1 MSGSRCRE
9 PLLWIA
15 LPFTLGRAL
24 DAGEEVLEVAIV
36 LNFQCAVEQRY
47 GLFVLPVADEG
58 LGVSD
63 EGRTLEAFDLRVRA
77 EDIAIRVRALV
88 SSAAAKS
95 DDSLLI

>member
-1 MSGSRCRE
+1 MCHFSDPPYSMD
-9 PLLWIA
+9 

-36 LNFQCAVEQRY
+36 LNLQCAIEQRY
-47 GLFVLPVADEG
+47 GLFVLPVADQC

-63 EGRTLEAFDLRVRA
+63 ESRPLVTFDLRVRA
-77 EDIAIRVRALV
+77 EDIVIRVRALV

>member
-1 MSGSRCRE
+1 M
-9 PLLWIA
+9 
-15 LPFTLGRAL
+15 F
-24 DAGEEVLEVAIV
+24 
-36 LNFQCAVEQRY
+36 NFQCAVEQRH

-63 EGRTLEAFDLRVRA
+63 QGRPLVTFDLRVRA

>member
-1 MSGSRCRE
+1 MD
-9 PLLWIA
+9 

-36 LNFQCAVEQRY
+36 LNLQCAIEEGY
-47 GLFVLPVADEG
+47 GLFVLSVADEG

-63 EGRTLEAFDLRVRA
+63 QGRPLVTFDLRVRA

>member
-36 LNFQCAVEQRY
+36 FNFQCAVEQRH
-47 GLFVLPVADEG
+47 GLFVLSVADEG

-63 EGRTLEAFDLRVRA
+63 QGRPLATFDLRVRA

>member
-1 MSGSRCRE
+1 M
-9 PLLWIA
+9 A

-36 LNFQCAVEQRY
+36 LNLQCAIEEGY
-47 GLFVLPVADEG
+47 GLFVLSVADEG

-63 EGRTLEAFDLRVRA
+63 QGRPLVTFDLRVRA